1 MGGIKPH
8 ILLPNKF
15 GPENLAITCG
25 AVHDGSVQLFIVTK
39 SYWYSVLNGDMNQR
53 LMLPPVA
60 EMIHLQSEF
69 SLYSCSPS
77 DILPKVNP
85 FDGSHRHPPEQV
97 TLTLGMSSAGAGV
110 LVSPVDVVGV
120 SSVGVV
126 LVLGAGVV
134 LVLGAGVV
142 LVVTSGVVLV
152 VASGVV
158 LVVAS
163 GVVLVVAPGVVLVVG
178 AGVVLVLGA
187 GVVLVVGAGVV
198 LVVAAGVSTLALTYT
213 TSDNSETTTT
223 SMLGSMSNFVLTA
236 ATNFALASAT
246 EKDELL
252 YLNRASTVT

>member
-158 LVVAS
+158 LVVA
-163 GVVLVVAPGVVLVVG
+163 P
-178 AGVVLVLGA
+178 